1 MENKEKR
8 GLRESGQGLGGHW
21 IDNLITRDPLF
32 VRFRTRV
39 VQRYSRTIFIVR
51 WLTTATYIHV
61 RDLHPFSSLLFSFFF
76 LFIEKK
82 KRWKIAFVQS
92 VVLSFQKVKAVDD
105 EITCFILVAETILLE
120 TNNIEMQI
128 RIVKTGKSNERI
140 KICNVAMRYIKEEKY
155 KNTN

>member
-1 MENKEKR
+1 M
-8 GLRESGQGLGGHW
+8 
-21 IDNLITRDPLF
+21 
-32 VRFRTRV
+32 
-39 VQRYSRTIFIVR
+39 
-51 WLTTATYIHV
+51 
-61 RDLHPFSSLLFSFFF
+61 
-76 LFIEKK
+76 
-82 KRWKIAFVQS
+82 
-92 VVLSFQKVKAVDD
+92 LSFQKVKAVDD

>member
-1 MENKEKR
+1 MWKRRVENKGKR
-8 GLRESGQGLGGHW
+8 ELRESGQGLGGHW

-39 VQRYSRTIFIVR
+39 VQRYSRTIFI
-51 WLTTATYIHV
+51 
-61 RDLHPFSSLLFSFFF
+61 F
-76 LFIEKK
+76 LFFSVYWKK

-92 VVLSFQKVKAVDD
+92 VLLSFQKVKAADD
-105 EITCFILVAETILLE
+105 EISCFIFVAETILLE

-128 RIVKTGKSNERI
+128 RRVKTGKSNERI